1 MNKDSKQQHIEA
13 EIEHYFKSSK
23 QLKCP
28 PSMKKNLYQHIA
40 DNKTKFSWLPNKLV
54 LASLSLVFVSSVA
67 FKISNNHSI
76 QEESIIQ
83 AQAELQVAMHYI
95 NRVSFKSL
103 SSVNNN
109 GIKPGLIK
117 PLAKSIAR
125 L

>member
-13 EIEHYFKSSK
+13 QIEHYFESSR

-28 PSMKKNLYQHIA
+28 SSMKKNLYQHIS
-40 DNKTKFSWLPNKLV
+40 DNKAKFSWLPNKLV
-54 LASLSLVFVSSVA
+54 MASLSLVFISSVA
-67 FKISNNHSI
+67 FKISNDNSI
-76 QEESIIQ
+76 QEESITQ
-83 AQAELQVAMHYI
+83 AQAELQIAMHYI

-117 PLAKSIAR
+117 PLAKSIA
-125 L
+125 LL